1 MDEFLIREEKRLFKK
16 YGVSD
21 LDAVLAMQYKIL
33 KDEYK
38 SQNYL
43 SR

>member
-21 LDAVLAMQYKIL
+21 IDSVLAVQYEIL

-38 SQNYL
+38 SQNYS